1 MKKYYWMTM
10 LLMVAMLGG
19 NAQAQERVG
28 DFTLIDHKGDPHY
41 LSRYGWAD
49 ALVIISHATGCQTN
63 QENVA
68 RYKTVR
74 TNFDH
79 QNIAFVMI
87 NSDHED
93 NRETIRAEDAVWEW
107 EFPIMIDRTQLVAED
122 LGIEQAGQVVV
133 VEPSRGNIL
142 YRGPMDIDA
151 EFEGGMQMGEG
162 EGVFTLLEDLIA
174 GEIDPRNAEPVIVDM
189 EPAEGCAL
197 EFPARDRH
205 MADVPDYETEVAPIL
220 IERCVGCH
228 VEGGIGP
235 FAMNSHQMVQGWS
248 PMIREVIMTQRMPP
262 MQVDP
267 DVHNNSWYNSGNMP
281 TEEKQTLIHWIEAG
295 APRE

>member
-1 MKKYYWMTM
+1 MKKYYWMAM
-10 LLMVAMLGG
+10 LLTAVTLGG

-49 ALVIISHATGCQTN
+49 ALVIISQATGCSMN
-63 QENVA
+63 HENIA
-68 RYKTVR
+68 RYKVVR
-74 TNFDH
+74 TNFEH
-79 QNIAFVMI
+79 ENIAFVMM
-87 NSDHED
+87 NSNVED
-93 NRETIRAEDAVWEW
+93 NRESIRAEDAVWEY
-107 EFPIMIDRTQLVAED
+107 EHPIMIDRTQLVAES
-122 LGIEQAGQVVV
+122 LGIEYAGQVVV
-133 VEPSRGNIL
+133 VEPSRGNII
-142 YRGPMDIDA
+142 YRGPVDI
-151 EFEGGMQMGEG
+151 EGGQEGGMQAGSG
-162 EGVFTLLEDLIA
+162 EGVFTILEQIVA
-174 GEIDPRNAEPVIVDM
+174 GELDPRTAELREVEM

-205 MADVPDYETEVAPIL
+205 MAETPDYETEVAPIL

-267 DVHNNSWYNSGNMP
+267 DVHNWYNSGNMP
-281 TEEKQTLIHWIEAG
+281 VEEIQTLIHWIEAG

>member
-1 MKKYYWMTM
+1 MKKYYCLVMALM
-10 LLMVAMLGG
+10 ASLLGV
-19 NAQAQERVG
+19 NAQAQDQVG

-49 ALVIISHATGCQTN
+49 ALVVISHATGCQIN

-74 TNFDH
+74 SNFEH
-79 QNIAFVMI
+79 QNVAFVMM

-93 NRETIRAEDAVWEW
+93 DRDAIRAEDAVWEW
-107 EFPIMIDRTQLVAED
+107 EYPIMIDRTQLVAED

-133 VEPSRGNIL
+133 IEPSRGNIL
-142 YRGPMDIDA
+142 YRGPMDL
-151 EFEGGMQMGEG
+151 EGGQEGGMQASDGS
-162 EGVFTLLEDLIA
+162 GVFNLLDQVVA
-174 GEIDPRNAEPVIVDM
+174 GEIDTRNAETVEHEM
-189 EPAEGCAL
+189 EAADGCAL
-197 EFPARDRH
+197 EFPARERH
-205 MADVPDYETEVAPIL
+205 MAEAPDYETEVAPIL

-235 FAMNSHQMVQGWS
+235 FAMNSHQMVMGWS
-248 PMIREVIMTQRMPP
+248 PMIREVIMTGRMPP

-267 DVHNNSWYNSGNMP
+267 DIGSWTNSGNMP
-281 TEEKQTLIHWIEAG
+281 IEEKQTLIHWIDAG

>member
-1 MKKYYWMTM
+1 MKKYYWMAM
-10 LLMVAMLGG
+10 LLTAAMLGG

-28 DFTLIDHKGDPHY
+28 DFTLIDHEGDPHY

-49 ALVIISHATGCQTN
+49 AVVIISHATGCQTN
-63 QENVA
+63 QANIA

-79 QNIAFVMI
+79 QNIAFVMM
-87 NSDHED
+87 NSSAED
-93 NRETIRAEDAVWEW
+93 TRESIRAEDAVWEY
-107 EFPIMIDRTQLVAED
+107 EHPIMIDRTQLVAES

-133 VEPSRGNIL
+133 VEPTRGNIV

-151 EFEGGMQMGEG
+151 EFAGGMQQGDG
-162 EGVFTLLEDLIA
+162 AGVFNVLEQIAA
-174 GEIDPRNAEPVIVDM
+174 GELDPRTAETRDVEM
-189 EPAEGCAL
+189 EAGEGCAL
-197 EFPARDRH
+197 EFPARERH

-248 PMIREVIMTQRMPP
+248 PMIREVVMTQRMPP

-267 DVHNNSWYNSGNMP
+267 DVHNWTNSGNMP
-281 TEEKQTLIHWIEAG
+281 VEEIQTLIHWIEAG